1 MCDTL
6 SRNRAYVEKDFS
18 TETALFSDILSNTQ
32 AVKSLGAFDE
42 SRFIELLQN
51 DPLALPVLEAALLA
65 GVWSNST
72 LEHVPNFLMV
82 FALPNAQALSVRE
95 NLEDYFHTV
104 DLLRSPSAPFER
116 PLTLRL
122 ENSQPPVYSPA
133 ASGRLVLLEPIGD
146 APRKLLIDTIEQHSR
161 IRLLTSNAEARPFA
175 AFPHRHLHAYLSGG
189 VCVHRHCAQTGT
201 LSARVRRRLPSPG
214 GCQATVLHFWSS
226 RHAQRG
232 H

>member
-1 MCDTL
+1 MPSARPHGT
-6 SRNRAYVEKDFS
+6 RNRAFPDLTS
-18 TETALFSDILSNTQ
+18 ATERLTLYTRCATPYPAIVRTSRKIFLQKRHFFSDILSNTQ

-51 DPLALPVLEAALLA
+51 DPLALPVLEAVLLA

-95 NLEDYFHTV
+95 NLEEHFHTV
-104 DLLRSPSAPFER
+104 DLLRSLSAPFER

-146 APRKLLIDTIEQHSR
+146 APRRSTRSNS
-161 IRLLTSNAEARPFA
+161 IRAFSCLPATPRHARLPRSPSSSPRVPF
-175 AFPHRHLHAYLSGG
+175 
-189 VCVHRHCAQTGT
+189 
-201 LSARVRRRLPSPG
+201 RRRMRTPSLCPN
-214 GCQATVLHFWSS
+214 
-226 RHAQRG
+226 R
-232 H
+232 